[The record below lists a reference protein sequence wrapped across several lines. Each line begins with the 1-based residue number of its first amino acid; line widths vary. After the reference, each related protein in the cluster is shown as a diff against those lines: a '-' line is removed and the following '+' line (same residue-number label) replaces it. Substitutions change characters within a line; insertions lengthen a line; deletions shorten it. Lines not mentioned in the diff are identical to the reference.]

1 MPSADREVLVAPAAA
16 TFQVGLEPALNALTS
31 LVFLAKAGQLS
42 GLDPWI
48 RRTAAAFSDDQRHT
62 HRLVMQGLYYALTPE
77 RSWPSFSMY
86 VDGLAAAD
94 PLTLRDRVL
103 QAYAA
108 IPPKEA
114 GLAPPENLEDML
126 ATQDIFMR
134 FLLDRFDFEHIDVGI
149 ESDAYRYLTNPV
161 AMQRLI
167 VSHLR
172 DMWNTVL
179 APEWS
184 RVVPMM
190 QASVDAFRQ
199 VDLSR
204 LSNLEA
210 AERVIG
216 LPAEDC
222 TDIALEQARR
232 IVFVPSAHVGPY
244 MGRFK
249 ANGTIWLVFG
259 ARLPEGTHVISP
271 DLSRAEI
278 LVRLGALADDTRL
291 RILKLIAE
299 NGERNSKDIMAD
311 LGLSQSAASRHLK
324 QLSATGYL
332 NERRCEGAKCYV
344 LNSDRIE
351 STLRAVSAYLEV

>member
-16 TFQVGLEPALNALTS
+16 TFRVGLEPALNALTS
-31 LVFLAKAGQLS
+31 LIFLSKADLLS

-48 RRTAAAFSDDQRHT
+48 TRTAAALSDEQRYT

-77 RSWPSFSMY
+77 RSWPTFQTY

-94 PLTLRDRVL
+94 PRTLRDRVL
-103 QAYAA
+103 RAYATM
-108 IPPKEA
+108 PPKEA
-114 GLAPPENLEDML
+114 GPAAAENLEDML

-149 ESDAYRYLTNPV
+149 ETDAYRYLINPE
-161 AMQRLI
+161 AMQSLI

-172 DMWNTVL
+172 DMWHTLL
-179 APEWS
+179 APEWP
-184 RVVPMM
+184 RVVPML
-190 QASVDAFRQ
+190 QAAVDAFRQ

-210 AERVIG
+210 VEQVTG
-216 LPAEDC
+216 LPMEDC
-222 TDIALEQARR
+222 PDIALEHARQ
-232 IVFVPSAHVGPY
+232 IIFVPSAHVGPY

-249 ANGTIWLVFG
+249 ANGTVWLVFG

-299 NGERNSKDIMAD
+299 QGERNSKDIMVD

-332 NERRCEGAKCYV
+332 SERRCEGAKCYI
-344 LNSDRIE
+344 LNPERIE
-351 STLRAVSAYLEV
+351 GTLRAIASYLEV